1 MMNEWQDR
9 LFAQVQDLSHLIVP
23 PSNYILTSHEFV
35 LLEEIH
41 NSLKREGGGIR
52 TMTLSRVQ

>member
-1 MMNEWQDR
+1 MMYEWQDR
-9 LFAQVQDLSHLIVP
+9 LFAQVQDLSLLIVP

-41 NSLKREGGGIR
+41 SSLKREGGA
-52 TMTLSRVQ
+52 LEQ